1 MAEFIQIEDYDATI
15 HREILDSLLRV
26 ESPSYDP
33 QIVEVCEDRAIAEM
47 RSYLNKYYDC
57 DAIFSATGEDRHSL
71 ILMFAI
77 DIAVYHIF
85 CQHNPYKMSKI
96 REERYQRALEW
107 LKGVMR
113 GDLTIDGAPM
123 LDEEDVAANSPW
135 QIQADE
141 IRPTFR

>member
-1 MAEFIQIEDYDATI
+1 MADFIQIEDYDATI

-26 ESPSYDP
+26 DSPTYDP